1 MEKLDIIISNAYF
14 GHKYYDYSC
23 VENGTSI
30 FRYMS
35 IPVTNDTFEVPVEAM
50 SIFYDSYSI
59 TVPSYAT
66 FNDLD
71 TICLPISYQGK
82 KNQFKSPNAIIKQFF
97 NCGYLHNGLCKYISP
112 DAKMYYGG
120 NGIILNTDFEPQV
133 MLTWKMQRQLV
144 TISDSQSNSQ
154 PLYHY
159 YLLKPVMRIAPE
171 VFAKE
176 DSIQRYIASKL
187 LSIGTTLSDILFRTP
202 GTSSVHSLL
211 TANEVYPRIEVIIDD
226 FPFEIKATDTPSIDT
241 TSTELCT
248 LAKQHI
254 NEMLWV

>member
-14 GHKYYDYSC
+14 GRKYYDYSC
-23 VENGTSI
+23 VGDGASI

-35 IPVTNDTFEVPVEAM
+35 IPVTDDTFEVPVEAM

-82 KNQFKSPNAIIKQFF
+82 KNHFKSSNAIIKQFF

-112 DAKMYYGG
+112 DAKVYYGG
-120 NGIILNTDFEPQV
+120 NGIILNTNFEPQI

-144 TISDSQSNSQ
+144 TTFDSQS
-154 PLYHY
+154 LYHY

-176 DSIQRYIASKL
+176 DNIQRYIASKL
-187 LSIGTTLSDILFRTP
+187 LSIGTTLSDILFKSP
-202 GTSSVHSLL
+202 YAGSVHSLL
-211 TANEVYPRIEVIIDD
+211 TSNEVYSRIEVIIDD

-241 TSTELCT
+241 TSTELCI